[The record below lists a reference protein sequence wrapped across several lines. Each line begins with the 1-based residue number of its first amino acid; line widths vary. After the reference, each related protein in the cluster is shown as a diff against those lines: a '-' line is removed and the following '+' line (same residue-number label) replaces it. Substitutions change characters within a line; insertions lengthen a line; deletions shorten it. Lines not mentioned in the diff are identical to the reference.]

1 MNAQIQEI
9 CDDCQNK
16 IHPINTGILT
26 NSHYCISCNKLVK
39 DHTPHTCESHVYYC
53 VHCQKPIGKDER

>member
-1 MNAQIQEI
+1 MDKQIQEI

-16 IHPINTGILT
+16 IRPINTGILT

-39 DHTPHTCESHVYYC
+39 DHTPHTCEPDVYYC
-53 VHCQKPIGKDER
+53 VHCQTVIVGKK

>member
-1 MNAQIQEI
+1 MSAQIQEI
-9 CDDCQNK
+9 CDNCRNK
-16 IHPINTGILT
+16 INSIDLVKLT

-39 DHTPHTCESHVYYC
+39 DHTPHVCEPNVYYC